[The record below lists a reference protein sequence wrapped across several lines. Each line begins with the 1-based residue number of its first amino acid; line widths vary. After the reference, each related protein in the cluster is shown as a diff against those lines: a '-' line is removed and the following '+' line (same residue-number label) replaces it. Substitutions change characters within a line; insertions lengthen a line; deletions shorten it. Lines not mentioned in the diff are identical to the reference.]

1 MRTITQHTG
10 MWPIFSNTKCAFENL
25 VISEHCRMGRFV
37 RCDVLSPGPFL
48 GTCPWD
54 VPWDVFSLGPY
65 VHGTYCPVRRTGIVR
80 CDVLSRGTLCP
91 WDDLSSGT
99 FCLVGRFALGR
110 FVCAPYSPL
119 VSIGTSTLRVVEN
132 RADSQLVARLRRDC
146 PRQLACQAAVD
157 PPELARGS

>member
-1 MRTITQHTG
+1 M
-10 MWPIFSNTKCAFENL
+10 FL
-25 VISEHCRMGRFV
+25 GRFV
-37 RCDVLSPGPFL
+37 PWDILSVGRFVPWYVLSL
-48 GTCPWD
+48 GTFCPLGRL
-54 VPWDVFSLGPY
+54 VPCDVFSLGPY
-65 VHGTYCPVRRTGIVR
+65 VPGTYCPVRRTGIVR

-91 WDDLSSGT
+91 WDVLSSGT

-132 RADSQLVARLRRDC
+132 RADSRLVARLRRDC